1 MAGYPRLGNLHDWTI
16 LFRLGDLIYTTYGLL
31 VGLAFLVGVTVA
43 LWHDAMVGADIGA
56 RAALYL
62 TLMVP
67 GVLVGARAFSV
78 LLEWR
83 ELFRHPLTALLKPGY
98 MLHGG
103 VAGGAVALL
112 GYAAY
117 TGESAPL
124 IADSAA
130 LALPVGEAIARLGCL
145 VYGCCWGAP
154 TKSVLGIRYTSEH
167 AKVNRCAA
175 HPHGERL
182 HPAQLYASLLHLGL
196 FVVLLAAL
204 QTKAFDGMIAALYLV
219 AHPVLRVLL
228 ERFRSDDRGRLLGPL
243 THTNLYSGVQ
253 LVAGLALFAALAG
266 GGAASPVDAGAHVGQ
281 VWSHLGAVLAIGV
294 VSAAVAVV
302 FGLHRGEVGA
312 WIKPRPAHRPV
323 TGLIEP
329 VSVSLRPREAHGARE
344 PAGLPGPG

>member
-1 MAGYPRLGNLHDWTI
+1 MSRHHRLGELHNWTV
-16 LFRLGDLIYTTYGLL
+16 LFRRGDLIYTTYGVL

-56 RAALYL
+56 RAAFYL

-67 GVLVGARAFSV
+67 GVLLGARAFSV

-83 ELFRHPLTALLKPGY
+83 QVFRHPLTALFKPGY

-117 TGESAPL
+117 TGESALL

-154 TKSVLGIRYTSEH
+154 TGSVLGIRYTSSD

-175 HPHGERL
+175 HPHGTKL
-182 HPAQLYASLLHLGL
+182 HPAQLYASLLHVGL
-196 FVVLLAAL
+196 FVALLTVLPH
-204 QTKAFDGMIAALYLV
+204 KAFDGMIAALYLV
-219 AHPVLRVLL
+219 AHPVLRVAL

-243 THTNLYSGVQ
+243 THTHLYAGIQALSG
-253 LVAGLALFAALAG
+253 AAMFGLLLGG
-266 GGAASPVDAGAHVGQ
+266 GGALAVDAGAHLGQ
-281 VWSHLGAVLAIGV
+281 VWSHPAAVAAIGV
-294 VSAAVAVV
+294 VSLAVALV
-302 FGLHRGEVGA
+302 FGLHRGEVGS
-312 WIKPRPAHRPV
+312 WLKPRREHRSAPGV
-323 TGLIEP
+323 FGP
-329 VSVSLRPREAHGARE
+329 VSVHTLGISAERKSR
-344 PAGLPGPG
+344 